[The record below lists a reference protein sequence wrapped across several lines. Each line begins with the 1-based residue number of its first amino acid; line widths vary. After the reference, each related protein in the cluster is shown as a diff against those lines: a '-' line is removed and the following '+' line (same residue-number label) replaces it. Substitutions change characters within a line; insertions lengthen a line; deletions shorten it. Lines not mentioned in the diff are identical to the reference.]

1 MNNFITI
8 KFGEKEY
15 VVKKSMRAL
24 LLFEELTGKPMS
36 KIDDSL
42 NNTITL
48 FYCILKVAN
57 KDFNCS
63 FDEFVDLIDDN
74 IDSINVFT
82 EYLQSEAKKNVLKQ
96 RERKKK

>member
-1 MNNFITI
+1 MSEII
-8 KFGEKEY
+8 KIKLGEKEY

-57 KDFNCS
+57 KDFNYT
-63 FDEFVDLIDDN
+63 FDEFIDLIDEN